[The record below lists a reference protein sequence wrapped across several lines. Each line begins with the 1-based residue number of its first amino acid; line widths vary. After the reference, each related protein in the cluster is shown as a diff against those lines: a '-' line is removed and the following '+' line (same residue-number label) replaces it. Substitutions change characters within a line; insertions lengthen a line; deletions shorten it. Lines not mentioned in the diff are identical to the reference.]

1 MAKKSKKT
9 DDGSITE
16 NRKARFNYQ
25 IIDTYEAGIEL
36 TGTEVKSIRAHK
48 ININQGFITI
58 RDNQSWL
65 HNVDIAEYKEG
76 NQFNVDSLRRRRLLL
91 HKREILKLA
100 EADATKGTSIVPLK
114 VYIKK
119 QFVKILIGVGVGKT
133 NVDKRQTIKDRD
145 MQRELG
151 RNNKLR

>member
-1 MAKKSKKT
+1 MAKNSKKT
-9 DDGSITE
+9 EGSITE
-16 NRKARFNYQ
+16 NRRARFNYQ
-25 IIDTYEAGIEL
+25 ITDTYEAGIEL
-36 TGTEVKSIRAHK
+36 AGTEVKSIRSHK

-58 RDNQSWL
+58 RDNQAWL
-65 HNVDIAEYKEG
+65 HNVDISEYKEG

-114 VYIKK
+114 VYFKK
-119 QFVKILIGVGVGKT
+119 QFVKVLIGVGVGKS
-133 NVDKRQTIKDRD
+133 NIDKRQTIKERD
-145 MQRELG
+145 TQRELG

>member
-1 MAKKSKKT
+1 MAKNSKKT
-9 DDGSITE
+9 EGSITE
-16 NRKARFNYQ
+16 NRRARFNYQ
-25 IIDTYEAGIEL
+25 ITDTYEAGIEL
-36 TGTEVKSIRAHK
+36 AGTEVKSIRSHK

-58 RDNQSWL
+58 RDNQAWL
-65 HNVDIAEYKEG
+65 HNVDISEYKEG

-114 VYIKK
+114 VYFKK
-119 QFVKILIGVGVGKT
+119 QFVKVLIGVGVGKS
-133 NVDKRQTIKDRD
+133 NVDKRQTIKERD
-145 MQRELG
+145 IQRELG